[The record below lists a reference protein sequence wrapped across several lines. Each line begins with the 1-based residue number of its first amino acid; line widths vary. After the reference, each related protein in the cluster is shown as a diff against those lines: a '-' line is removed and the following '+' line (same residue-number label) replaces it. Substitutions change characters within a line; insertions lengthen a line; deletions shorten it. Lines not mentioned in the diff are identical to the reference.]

1 MSSFTDFSFSI
12 RDKQIGV
19 LLFLDT
25 PYRKAFHCLSFL
37 SFLHPLSLP
46 SWQTESIERMLHL
59 HASTPQAN
67 GEYWKVVVF
76 DDYCCDVLALL
87 LRKGEFRNNGVT
99 LTLYPVT
106 TTYSAL
112 KPIHCLPLFNTFL
125 KVLLLKTYSASFF
138 LLFGYTWNCLSFSHT
153 QRASS

>member
-1 MSSFTDFSFSI
+1 
-12 RDKQIGV
+12 
-19 LLFLDT
+19 
-25 PYRKAFHCLSFL
+25 
-37 SFLHPLSLP
+37 
-46 SWQTESIERMLHL
+46 MLHL

-67 GEYWKVVVF
+67 REYWKVVVF

-106 TTYSAL
+106 ITYSTL

-138 LLFGYTWNCLSFSHT
+138 LSFFFLNILGIAYRFRT
-153 QRASS
+153 RKKASS